1 MNAISYATT
10 VSAITVFLQ
19 GILNFFSP
27 CVLPILPL
35 YIGYLSGGTLGRDDA
50 GRMMFD
56 RRKVLIH
63 TICFILGVS
72 AALFLLGLGI
82 STLSTAIHQHQ
93 RLITLVGGILIILI
107 GLYQLGVFGSSAFL
121 EQERRLPLHLER
133 WAMTPI
139 TALLMGF
146 VFSFSWTP
154 CIGPT
159 LSSVLIMAA
168 SAESRTV
175 GFLLIGLYTLGF
187 CLPFLAVGLFAST
200 LLDWLRNHRGVV
212 RYTVIIGAILMIIVG
227 ILMATGMM
235 DRMSRG
241 LAASGTV
248 TEEESSAEES
258 SGEESVIEES
268 SVEESSEESIV
279 EEEESSEESS
289 EDESSDA
296 DPERPMAMDFT
307 LVDQFGET
315 RSLSDYKGKVIFLNF
330 WATWC
335 PPCRAEMP
343 DIQAIYEKYKDSD
356 NVAILGVALPDQ
368 GGEGSVEEIAAFLA
382 ENGYTYPVVMDDG
395 VLTYY
400 YQISAYPTTF
410 MIQADGTVYGY
421 VTGSISQEVMQDII
435 DQTLEAAE

>member
-10 VSAITVFLQ
+10 VSAVTVFLQ
-19 GILNFFSP
+19 GALSFFSP

-35 YIGYLSGGTLGRDDA
+35 YIGYLSGGTLGRDDS

-63 TICFILGVS
+63 TLCFILGIS
-72 AALFLLGLGI
+72 AALFLLGFGM
-82 STLSTAIHQHQ
+82 STLGAFVSHRK
-93 RLITLVGGILIILI
+93 RLLSVIGGILIILI

-121 EQERRLPLHLER
+121 EQERKLPLHLER
-133 WAMTPI
+133 WAMTPL

-168 SAESRTV
+168 SAGSRTV

-187 CLPFLAVGLFAST
+187 CLPFLLVGLFAST
-200 LLDWLRNHRGVV
+200 LLDWLRAHRGVV
-212 RYTVIIGAILMIIVG
+212 RYTVIIGALLMIVVG
-227 ILMATGMM
+227 VLMATGLM
-235 DRMSRG
+235 DRMSR
-241 LAASGTV
+241 LAASTQAQVEESAEEKSEVEESTV
-248 TEEESSAEES
+248 EESS
-258 SGEESVIEES
+258 IEEP
-268 SVEESSEESIV
+268 SVEESSEES
-279 EEEESSEESS
+279 SEEPAAQQ
-289 EDESSDA
+289 EA
-296 DPERPMAMDFT
+296 PPAADFT

-315 RSLSDYKGKVIFLNF
+315 RSLSDYAGKVIFLNF

-343 DIQAIYEKYKDSD
+343 DIQAVYEKYKDSGE
-356 NVAILGVALPDQ
+356 VAVLGVALPDQ
-368 GGEGSVEEIAAFLA
+368 GGEGSAEEIAAFLA
-382 ENGYTYPVVMDDG
+382 ENDYSYPVVMDDG
-395 VLTYY
+395 ALTYY

-410 MIQADGTVYGY
+410 MIRKDGTIYGY
-421 VTGSISQEVMQDII
+421 VTGAISQEVMEDII
-435 DQTLEAAE
+435 GQTLEAGE

>member
-10 VSAITVFLQ
+10 VSAVTVFLQ
-19 GILNFFSP
+19 GALSFFSP

-35 YIGYLSGGTLGRDDA
+35 YIGYLSGGTLGRDDS

-63 TICFILGVS
+63 TLCFILGIS
-72 AALFLLGLGI
+72 AALFLLGFGM
-82 STLSTAIHQHQ
+82 STLGAFVSHRK
-93 RLITLVGGILIILI
+93 RLLSVIGGILIILI

-121 EQERRLPLHLER
+121 EQERKLPLHLER
-133 WAMTPI
+133 WAMTPL

-168 SAESRTV
+168 SAGSRTV

-187 CLPFLAVGLFAST
+187 CLPFLLVGLFAST
-200 LLDWLRNHRGVV
+200 LLDWLRAHRGVV
-212 RYTVIIGAILMIIVG
+212 RYTVIIGALLMIVVG
-227 ILMATGMM
+227 VLMATGLM
-235 DRMSRG
+235 DRMSR
-241 LAASGTV
+241 LAASTQAQVEESAEEKSEVEESTV
-248 TEEESSAEES
+248 EESS
-258 SGEESVIEES
+258 IEEP
-268 SVEESSEESIV
+268 SVEEGSEESSEEPAAQQ
-279 EEEESSEESS
+279 E
-289 EDESSDA
+289 A
-296 DPERPMAMDFT
+296 PPAADFT

-315 RSLSDYKGKVIFLNF
+315 RSLSDYAGKVIFLNF

-343 DIQAIYEKYKDSD
+343 DIQAVYEKYKDSGE
-356 NVAILGVALPDQ
+356 VAVLGVALPDQ
-368 GGEGSVEEIAAFLA
+368 GGEGSAEEIAAFLA
-382 ENGYTYPVVMDDG
+382 ENDYSYPVVMDDG
-395 VLTYY
+395 ALTYY

-410 MIQADGTVYGY
+410 MIRKDGT
-421 VTGSISQEVMQDII
+421 I
-435 DQTLEAAE
+435 

>member
-10 VSAITVFLQ
+10 VSAVTVFLQ
-19 GILNFFSP
+19 GALSFFSP

-35 YIGYLSGGTLGRDDA
+35 YIGYLSGGTLGRDDS

-63 TICFILGVS
+63 TLCFILGIS
-72 AALFLLGLGI
+72 AALFLLGFGM
-82 STLSTAIHQHQ
+82 STLGAFVSHRK
-93 RLITLVGGILIILI
+93 RLLSVIGGILIILI

-121 EQERRLPLHLER
+121 EQERKLPLHLER
-133 WAMTPI
+133 WAMTPL

-168 SAESRTV
+168 SAGSRTV

-187 CLPFLAVGLFAST
+187 CLPFLLVGLFAST
-200 LLDWLRNHRGVV
+200 LLDWLRAHRGVV
-212 RYTVIIGAILMIIVG
+212 RYTVIIGALLMIVAG
-227 ILMATGMM
+227 VLMATGLM
-235 DRMSRG
+235 DRMSR
-241 LAASGTV
+241 LAASTQAQVEESAEEKSEVEESTV
-248 TEEESSAEES
+248 EESS
-258 SGEESVIEES
+258 IEEP
-268 SVEESSEESIV
+268 SVEEGSEESSEEPAAQQ
-279 EEEESSEESS
+279 E
-289 EDESSDA
+289 A
-296 DPERPMAMDFT
+296 PPAADFT

-315 RSLSDYKGKVIFLNF
+315 HSLSDYAGKVIFLNF

-343 DIQAIYEKYKDSD
+343 DIQAVYEKYKDSGE
-356 NVAILGVALPDQ
+356 VAVLGVALPDQ
-368 GGEGSVEEIAAFLA
+368 GGEGSAEEIAAFLA
-382 ENGYTYPVVMDDG
+382 ENDYSYPVVMDDG
-395 VLTYY
+395 ALTYY

-410 MIQADGTVYGY
+410 MIRKDGMIYGY
-421 VTGSISQEVMQDII
+421 VTGAISQEVMEDII
-435 DQTLEAAE
+435 GQTLEAGE

>member
-35 YIGYLSGGTLGRDDA
+35 YIGYLSGGTLGRDDS

-82 STLSTAIHQHQ
+82 STFSTAIHQHQ
-93 RLITLVGGILIILI
+93 RLITLIGGILIILI
-107 GLYQLGVFGSSAFL
+107 GLYQLGAFGSSAFL

-159 LSSVLIMAA
+159 LASVLIMAA

-212 RYTVIIGAILMIIVG
+212 RYTVIIGAVLMIIVG
-227 ILMATGMM
+227 VLMATGMM

-241 LAASGTV
+241 LAASGTTAETSSV
-248 TEEESSAEES
+248 AESS
-258 SGEESVIEES
+258 IEES
-268 SVEESSEESIV
+268 NIEESSEESAV
-279 EEEESSEESS
+279 DEPEETS
-289 EDESSDA
+289 EDPTEQQA
-296 DPERPMAMDFT
+296 APPAADFT
-307 LVDQFGET
+307 LVDQYGET
-315 RSLSDYKGKVIFLNF
+315 RSLNDYKGKVIFLNF

-356 NVAILGVALPDQ
+356 TVAILGVALPDQ

-395 VLTYY
+395 ALTYY

-410 MIQADGTVYGY
+410 MIQADGTVFGY
-421 VTGSISQEVMQDII
+421 VTGAISQEVMQDII
-435 DQTLEAAE
+435 DQTLEAVK

>member
-35 YIGYLSGGTLGRDDA
+35 YIGYLSGGTLGRDDS

-82 STLSTAIHQHQ
+82 STFSTAIHQHQ
-93 RLITLVGGILIILI
+93 RLITLIGGILIILL
-107 GLYQLGVFGSSAFL
+107 GLYQLGAFGSSAFL

-159 LSSVLIMAA
+159 LASVLIMAA

-212 RYTVIIGAILMIIVG
+212 RYTVIIGAVLMIIVG
-227 ILMATGMM
+227 VLMATGMM

-241 LAASGTV
+241 LAASGTTAETSSV
-248 TEEESSAEES
+248 AESS
-258 SGEESVIEES
+258 IEES
-268 SVEESSEESIV
+268 NIEESSEESAV
-279 EEEESSEESS
+279 DEPEETS
-289 EDESSDA
+289 EDPTEQQA
-296 DPERPMAMDFT
+296 APPAADFT
-307 LVDQFGET
+307 LVDQYGET
-315 RSLSDYKGKVIFLNF
+315 RSLNDYKGKVIFLNF

-356 NVAILGVALPDQ
+356 TVAILGVALPDQ

-395 VLTYY
+395 ALTYY

-410 MIQADGTVYGY
+410 MIQADGTVFGY
-421 VTGSISQEVMQDII
+421 VTGAISQEVMQDII
-435 DQTLEAAE
+435 DQTLEAVK

>member
-10 VSAITVFLQ
+10 VSAVTVFLQ
-19 GILNFFSP
+19 GALSFFSP

-35 YIGYLSGGTLGRDDA
+35 YIGYLSGGTLGRDDS

-63 TICFILGVS
+63 TLCFILGIS
-72 AALFLLGLGI
+72 AALFLLGFGM
-82 STLSTAIHQHQ
+82 STLGAFVSHRK
-93 RLITLVGGILIILI
+93 RLLSVIGGILIILI

-121 EQERRLPLHLER
+121 EKERKLPLHLER
-133 WAMTPI
+133 WAMTPL

-168 SAESRTV
+168 SAGSRTV

-187 CLPFLAVGLFAST
+187 CLPFLLVGLFAST
-200 LLDWLRNHRGVV
+200 LLDWLRAHRGVV
-212 RYTVIIGAILMIIVG
+212 RYTVIIGALLMIVVG
-227 ILMATGMM
+227 VLMATGLM
-235 DRMSRG
+235 DRMSR
-241 LAASGTV
+241 LAASTQAQVEESAEEKSEVEESTV
-248 TEEESSAEES
+248 EESS
-258 SGEESVIEES
+258 IEEP
-268 SVEESSEESIV
+268 SVEESSEES
-279 EEEESSEESS
+279 SEEPAAQQ
-289 EDESSDA
+289 EA
-296 DPERPMAMDFT
+296 PPAADFT

-315 RSLSDYKGKVIFLNF
+315 RSLSDYAGKVIFLNF

-343 DIQAIYEKYKDSD
+343 DIQAVYEKYKDSGE
-356 NVAILGVALPDQ
+356 VAVLGVALPDQ
-368 GGEGSVEEIAAFLA
+368 GGEGSAEEIAAFLA
-382 ENGYTYPVVMDDG
+382 ENDYSYPVVMDDG
-395 VLTYY
+395 ALTYY

-410 MIQADGTVYGY
+410 MIRKDGTIYGY
-421 VTGSISQEVMQDII
+421 VTGAISQEVMEDII
-435 DQTLEAAE
+435 GQTLEAGE

>member
-10 VSAITVFLQ
+10 VSAVTVFLQ
-19 GILNFFSP
+19 GALSFFSP

-35 YIGYLSGGTLGRDDA
+35 YIGYLSGGTLGRDDS

-63 TICFILGVS
+63 TLCFILGIS
-72 AALFLLGLGI
+72 AALFLLGFGM
-82 STLSTAIHQHQ
+82 STLGAFVSHRK
-93 RLITLVGGILIILI
+93 RLLSVIGGILIILI

-121 EQERRLPLHLER
+121 EQERKLPLHLER
-133 WAMTPI
+133 WAMTPL

-168 SAESRTV
+168 SAGSRTV

-187 CLPFLAVGLFAST
+187 CLPFLLVGLFAST
-200 LLDWLRNHRGVV
+200 LLDWLRAHRGVV
-212 RYTVIIGAILMIIVG
+212 RYTVIIGALLMIVVG
-227 ILMATGMM
+227 VLMATGLM
-235 DRMSRG
+235 DRMSR
-241 LAASGTV
+241 LAASTQAQVEESAEEKSEVEESTV
-248 TEEESSAEES
+248 EESS
-258 SGEESVIEES
+258 IEEP
-268 SVEESSEESIV
+268 SVEEGSEESSEEPAAQQ
-279 EEEESSEESS
+279 E
-289 EDESSDA
+289 A
-296 DPERPMAMDFT
+296 PPAADFT

-315 RSLSDYKGKVIFLNF
+315 HSLSDYAGKVIFLNF

-343 DIQAIYEKYKDSD
+343 DIQAVYEKYKDSGE
-356 NVAILGVALPDQ
+356 VAVLGVALPDQ
-368 GGEGSVEEIAAFLA
+368 GGEGSAEEIAAFLA
-382 ENGYTYPVVMDDG
+382 ENDYSYPVVMDDG
-395 VLTYY
+395 ALTYY

-410 MIQADGTVYGY
+410 MIRKDGTIYGY
-421 VTGSISQEVMQDII
+421 VTGAISQEVMEDII
-435 DQTLEAAE
+435 GQTLEAGE